1 MTATKTLLVDLKNNL
16 SLLISKQ
23 NQLVGDRTKLEEHI
37 EKLQEQLSASNE
49 RISGLEEQNRQLR
62 LAKAVSGGNENPG
75 EAKDKI
81 NELVREIDKC
91 LALLNI

>member
-23 NQLVGDRTKLEEHI
+23 DQLVGDRTKLEEHI

-49 RISGLEEQNRQLR
+49 RMSGLEEQNRQLR

>member
-23 NQLVGDRTKLEEHI
+23 DRLVEDRKKLEEHI
-37 EKLQEQLSASNE
+37 EKLQEQLSGSNE
-49 RISGLEEQNRQLR
+49 KIISLEEQNRQLR
-62 LAKAVSGGNENPG
+62 LAKAVSGGNENSG

>member
-23 NQLVGDRTKLEEHI
+23 EQLVGDRTKLEEHI

-49 RISGLEEQNRQLR
+49 RIRSLEEQNRQLR
-62 LAKAVSGGNENPG
+62 LAKAVSGGDENSG

>member
-23 NQLVGDRTKLEEHI
+23 DQLVGDRTKLEEHI

-49 RISGLEEQNRQLR
+49 KIISLEEQNRQLR

>member
-23 NQLVGDRTKLEEHI
+23 DQLVGDRTKLEEHI

-62 LAKAVSGGNENPG
+62 LAKAVSGGNENP
-75 EAKDKI
+75 
-81 NELVREIDKC
+81 
-91 LALLNI
+91 

>member
-23 NQLVGDRTKLEEHI
+23 EQLVGDRTKLEEHI

-49 RISGLEEQNRQLR
+49 RITGLEEQNRQLR

>member
-1 MTATKTLLVDLKNNL
+1 MTATKALLVDLKNNL

-23 NQLVGDRTKLEEHI
+23 DQLVGDRTKLEEHI
-37 EKLQEQLSASNE
+37 GKLQKQLSASNE
-49 RISGLEEQNRQLR
+49 RINSLEEQNRQLR
-62 LAKAVSGGNENPG
+62 LAKAVSGGNESSG
-75 EAKDKI
+75 EAKGKI